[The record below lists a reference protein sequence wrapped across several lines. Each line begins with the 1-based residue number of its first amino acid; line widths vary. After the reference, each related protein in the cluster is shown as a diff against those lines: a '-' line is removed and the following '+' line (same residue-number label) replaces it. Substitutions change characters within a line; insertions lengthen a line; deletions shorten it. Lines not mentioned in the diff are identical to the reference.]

1 MMGTVIYTLVIHK
14 SIMKTE
20 SSHTGIN
27 INSTMGIKI
36 HTAILPF
43 PNNDICLVFPFM
55 GLHHGNYIIP
65 MLVHNNGK
73 KNIYI
78 YIYIYI

>member
-1 MMGTVIYTLVIHK
+1 MMGIMIYILVIYK

-27 INSTMGIKI
+27 SNGKSLQSGNKKL
-36 HTAILPF
+36 HTGILPV

-55 GLHHGNYIIP
+55 CFSHGNYFIP
-65 MLVHNNGK
+65 MLVHNNE
-73 KNIYI
+73 N
-78 YIYIYI
+78 